1 MKLCLDRMAS
11 DAESTLG
18 RLFLVDVD
26 GETRHPLC
34 WTCEDEYRETKVMH
48 ETRILHGSYR
58 LGLKP
63 LGSSRF
69 DAGYARRFGM
79 LHRGM
84 IELRD
89 VPGFTGVLIHIGNT
103 ERDTSGCILIGNA
116 WGRDARGHY
125 QVLQS
130 EAAYRRIYPLIAE
143 ALLAGEEVM
152 LAIRDHDRSAT

>member
-1 MKLCLDRMAS
+1 MKLCLDRTAS

-18 RLFLVDVD
+18 RLFLIDVD

-34 WTCEDEYRETKVMH
+34 WTCEDEHRETKVMH
-48 ETRILHGSYR
+48 ETRIPRGNYR

-69 DAGYARRFGM
+69 DAAYTRRFGA

-84 IELRD
+84 IEILN

-103 ERDTSGCILIGNA
+103 ERDTSGCILLGNA
-116 WGRDARGHY
+116 WGRDVRGHY

-130 EAAYRRIYPLIAE
+130 EAAYRRIYPLVAE
-143 ALLAGEEVM
+143 ALLAGEEVT
-152 LAIRDHDRSAT
+152 LAIRDLDRSAA